1 MKQGIIVVNH
11 GTVDQDVRARSIDDF
26 VLSIGDRLEEADI
39 VSVYTDGDIRRRLRE
54 NVGEKVQNLK
64 AAILSMKERGVT
76 DLVVVSTNIHD
87 CEEYKRLKDETV
99 GLAGLFRTV
108 GISQPLIYSET
119 DMGVSAR
126 AVKSAFGEIVGE
138 DILILVTTGDK
149 ADGEEELKVFEKSL
163 QEHLTNS
170 HVATLHGEN
179 KLYKVI
185 KKLKTAGNES
195 ERVVLVPFEFIA
207 GENVENEVS
216 REYTV
221 LAERL
226 ESEGYTVE
234 RLFKG
239 LAEYDEFQRL
249 YMRHLYDAARQ

>member
-76 DLVVVSTNIHD
+76 DLVVVSTNVHD

-163 QEHLTNS
+163 QEHLPNS

-179 KLYKVI
+179 KLYRVI

-195 ERVVLVPFEFIA
+195 ERVVLVPFEFMA
-207 GENVENEVS
+207 GENVENEVLI
-216 REYTV
+216 E
-221 LAERL
+221 
-226 ESEGYTVE
+226 
-234 RLFKG
+234 
-239 LAEYDEFQRL
+239 EFQRL

>member
-76 DLVVVSTNIHD
+76 DLVVVSTNVHD

-163 QEHLTNS
+163 QEHLPNS

-179 KLYKVI
+179 KLYRVI

>member
-76 DLVVVSTNIHD
+76 DLVVVSTNVHD

-163 QEHLTNS
+163 QEHLPNS

-179 KLYKVI
+179 KLYRVI

-249 YMRHLYDAARQ
+249 YMRHLYNAARQ

>member
-11 GTVDQDVRARSIDDF
+11 GTVDQDVRVRSIDDF

-76 DLVVVSTNIHD
+76 DLVVVSTNVHD

-163 QEHLTNS
+163 QEHLPNS

-179 KLYKVI
+179 KLYRVI

>member
-11 GTVDQDVRARSIDDF
+11 GTVDQDVRTRSIDDF

-39 VSVYTDGDIRRRLRE
+39 VAVYTDGDIRKQLRE

-76 DLVVVSTNIHD
+76 DLVVVSTDVHD
-87 CEEYKRLKDETV
+87 CDEYKQMKEETV

-108 GISQPLIYSET
+108 GISQPLLYSET
-119 DMGVSAR
+119 DMNVSAR
-126 AVKSAFGEIVGE
+126 AVKSAFGERVGE
-138 DILILVTTGDK
+138 DMLILVMSGDK
-149 ADGEEELKVFEKSL
+149 TDGVEELKLFEKSL
-163 QEHLTNS
+163 QEHIPNS

-179 KLYKVI
+179 KLYRII
-185 KKLKTAGNES
+185 KKLKADGIES
-195 ERVVLVPFEFIA
+195 GRVVLVPFEFMA

-234 RLFKG
+234 QLFKG

-249 YMRHLYDAARQ
+249 YMRHLYDAAR

>member
-76 DLVVVSTNIHD
+76 DLVVVSTNVHD

-163 QEHLTNS
+163 QEHLPNS

-179 KLYKVI
+179 KLYRVI

-216 REYTV
+216 REYNV